1 MRIRTARQ
9 HTTSHM
15 PYDARDT
22 PSPPHCSD
30 EENKLRST
38 LQTERRQHPQPLE
51 HAASVA
57 ANRYTK
63 HDHSL
68 RKPSSVQSIAGEHD
82 SVNSVRRGS
91 SDGREEKTGAEI
103 ADAVLLGLSRRNRAG
118 VDTNGTLGSDR
129 SGVGNNGMAIS
140 DGSGVRGRANA
151 SDRTKRR
158 GRRKSQNR

>member
-1 MRIRTARQ
+1 MRIHTAHQ

-15 PYDARDT
+15 PYGARDT

-38 LQTERRQHPQPLE
+38 LQTERRQHPQPLQR
-51 HAASVA
+51 AASVA

-68 RKPSSVQSIAGEHD
+68 RKPSSVHSSVGEHD
-82 SVNSVRRGS
+82 SVNSLRRGL
-91 SDGREEKTGAEI
+91 SDAREEKTGADI

-118 VDTNGTLGSDR
+118 LDSNGTLSSDR
-129 SGVGNNGMAIS
+129 SGARNNGIIVS

-158 GRRKSQNR
+158 GRRKSQNG